1 MPAIL
6 EDIHGSSSIDPDVA
20 EKSVAYSK
28 YVNMSHFHIAYFRL
42 HAQFEELNAGYP
54 NQMMTYDEFEAFVRT
69 CQGFVFPRCLELQE
83 KLMDASS
90 LGRARWKELSKI
102 RKDNSPKGPLSAQDY
117 IEAMVKTLV
126 FNIVLVSIRG
136 YRVKIGSAARGS
148 TRLCG
153 KAKAKTRVREASR
166 K

>member
-1 MPAIL
+1 
-6 EDIHGSSSIDPDVA
+6 
-20 EKSVAYSK
+20 
-28 YVNMSHFHIAYFRL
+28 
-42 HAQFEELNAGYP
+42 
-54 NQMMTYDEFEAFVRT
+54 
-69 CQGFVFPRCLELQE
+69 
-83 KLMDASS
+83 MDASS